1 MKEGTAGLIL
11 LGGITTLSI
20 FLSIGRSQEQV
31 PVVVV
36 DVPDSTPFEKTL
48 RNFDVFLRESLD
60 SLGTVGAAATIVHA
74 KDKPYTL
81 TYGVKKVDTEDSVDL
96 NTVFRLASVSKGFAG
111 VLACQLDEQG
121 KLPLDAHVNE
131 YLRDF
136 ELKDSV
142 NTNDLSIRH
151 LLNHTSGLVPH
162 AYDNLAEAGQGI
174 GDILPRLKEV
184 DIAAPPGRLYGYQN
198 VLFSLIDTIAAL
210 GTNKPYADLLS
221 EYIFRPLG
229 MKNASVGFGSLV
241 WNPNT
246 AFPHYSRN
254 GEFFPLPLH
263 SGYYNLLPAAGVN
276 ASIEDVG
283 KWLKALLGH
292 PPAALSAAVLQKIS
306 SPQVETPLRNAYT
319 RHWDPID
326 GRYYSFGWRIFDY
339 KGYRIMYHG
348 GYVRG
353 YRAEIAFCPELDLG
367 LAFLQNSPNGIASRF
382 VPNFLNLYLEALSE
396 DSSESPG

>member
-20 FLSIGRSQEQV
+20 FLSIGRSQERV
-31 PVVVV
+31 PVGVV

-96 NTVFRLASVSKGFAG
+96 NTVFRLASISKGFAG

-229 MKNASVGFGSLV
+229 MKNASAGFGSLV
-241 WNPNT
+241 WNPNV

-292 PPAALSAAVLQKIS
+292 PPGALSAAVLQKIS

-319 RHWDPID
+319 RNWDPID

-382 VPNFLNLYLEALSE
+382 VPYFLNLYLEALSE
-396 DSSESPG
+396 DSSESPR